1 MSPSGVQAEASAST
15 SWFADT
21 KFIPPD
27 AIFALTALYN
37 KDPSPSKVNLGQGTY
52 RDDAGKP
59 WILPAVEQA
68 RKQLFED
75 GLNHEYLPILGLNE
89 FRERAA
95 QVALGPCYATCS
107 ERVTYPILL
116 HMENAMLTDSN
127 IAFNLSK
134 SFWHRWFTPH
144 RLASQSMSRSLH
156 QDLHT

>member
-1 MSPSGVQAEASAST
+1 MSPTGVQAEASAGA

-59 WILPAVEQA
+59 WIIPAVQQA
-68 RKQLFED
+68 RERLFDE
-75 GLNHEYLPILGLNE
+75 GLNHEYLPILGLKE
-89 FRERAA
+89 FREGAA

-107 ERVTYPILL
+107 ERVTYSIVLQ
-116 HMENAMLTDSN
+116 
-127 IAFNLSK
+127 I
-134 SFWHRWFTPH
+134 
-144 RLASQSMSRSLH
+144 
-156 QDLHT
+156 